1 MVTLQI
7 VKSLRFG
14 KLAINSNSPAFK
26 AVKLWRVSPNFMNTE
41 CFSKFTACFTEYLLF
56 LC

>member
-14 KLAINSNSPAFK
+14 ELAINSNSPIFRV
-26 AVKLWRVSPNFMNTE
+26 VKISRVSRNFIQNVV
-41 CFSKFTACFTEYLLF
+41 YLNVVYLYG
-56 LC
+56 